1 MFFKKR
7 KGGQR
12 ERILITY
19 GTYSVYMYVYIIGLI
34 VRLYDTFG
42 VGAFFKVISQR
53 ITRLKILE
61 RVYVFKFMLLIMAD
75 CGAAGKQIKLHVLG
89 FFSHTS
95 IPKELQALSNQNR
108 IVAAFRYGCTRIL
121 VEKRFSV
128 FALPQLKTTLCN
140 L

>member
-1 MFFKKR
+1 MCMFFKER

-75 CGAAGKQIKLHVLG
+75 CGAAGKQIKLQYQVFFHIRPFPKNCKPYPTKIALLRHLG
-89 FFSHTS
+89 MD
-95 IPKELQALSNQNR
+95 ALVYQLNK
-108 IVAAFRYGCTRIL
+108 GL
-121 VEKRFSV
+121 VC
-128 FALPQLKTTLCN
+128 LLC
-140 L
+140 LS